1 MNPGNKLGLFLP
13 LMLLMWTRG
22 QTPTTETLE
31 VYSRTDVV
39 LSCSAPPDTDLEEVI
54 LEWTRSDL
62 KKKDVFMFRDRKP
75 YLYYQHHQFKGRT
88 ELKDP
93 SLQSGDL
100 SIILRNTTL
109 QDSGEYGCHFKSL
122 SHVKKRSVYNIP
134 PIKVINLKVL
144 GPETLEVYSG
154 RDVVLSSSA
163 PPDTDLRNVILEWTR
178 SDLEN
183 SYVFMFRNRRPLLSY
198 QDPQFTDRIE
208 LTDPSLQ
215 SGDLSIILKN
225 TTLQDSGE
233 YGCLF
238 KSLSRVKK
246 RSVLKTP
253 PIKVVNLKVLEPERI
268 QARPGQDVV
277 LKMAPVDFNV
287 TSFMWKRPED
297 QEHFVFLHGMGHPDH
312 QHPQYKDRVELEN
325 QNQTPDQ
332 ITDLSVILRRVQP
345 TDSGTYNGYI
355 VQSQQLRKRN
365 VHQSEPD
372 KVIILEVTGGGCR
385 FEAGF
390 GFVASVFISLIFR
403 FF

>member
-22 QTPTTETLE
+22 QTPTTETKEVCSGRDVVLSCSAPPDTDLNDVILEWTRSDLEKKDVFMFRDRKPYLYYQHHQFKGRIEVKDPSFKSGDLSIILKNTTLQDSGLYRCHLINLSNITEQSVLEPIKVINLKVLGPETLE

-144 GPETLEVYSG
+144 GP
-154 RDVVLSSSA
+154 
-163 PPDTDLRNVILEWTR
+163 
-178 SDLEN
+178 
-183 SYVFMFRNRRPLLSY
+183 
-198 QDPQFTDRIE
+198 
-208 LTDPSLQ
+208 
-215 SGDLSIILKN
+215 
-225 TTLQDSGE
+225 
-233 YGCLF
+233 
-238 KSLSRVKK
+238 
-246 RSVLKTP
+246 
-253 PIKVVNLKVLEPERI
+253 EPERI